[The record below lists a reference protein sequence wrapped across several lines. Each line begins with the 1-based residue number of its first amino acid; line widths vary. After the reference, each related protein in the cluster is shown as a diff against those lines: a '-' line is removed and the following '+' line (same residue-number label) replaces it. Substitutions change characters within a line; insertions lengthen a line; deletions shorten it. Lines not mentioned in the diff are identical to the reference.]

1 MRKTVFTLLL
11 YLLALT
17 IQAQN
22 SVTVQPKIMVVP
34 YVTEGVDIR
43 KTIEGDPNIRVV
55 MSKIREAFDKRG
67 FTTVDFEAK
76 LKAQSANN
84 ALSQNAQTDLKA
96 MVIHGS
102 GADIFVE
109 AEYVPTFSTSGN
121 SVKIIMKAVDVSTG
135 SALASKDTYFG
146 PKYTEDMGL
155 LAGIAMERVADEF
168 LSTIQMKFND
178 IVQNGRS
185 INIDFKIG
193 GASSLTMNTDVGS
206 DALPLSDVLEMWMG
220 EHAYKNNYHIQG
232 TTDLE
237 MIFDDVRIPLKD
249 QNGNNYNINKFGLEI
264 LKFVRTLGLQIDRQI
279 KNNTLVITFK

>member
-1 MRKTVFTLLL
+1 MRKTVFTILL

-249 QNGNNYNINKFGLEI
+249 QNGNNINKFGLEI

>member
-1 MRKTVFTLLL
+1 MKKILCILFILSLFTTLH
-11 YLLALT
+11 
-17 IQAQN
+17 AQN
-22 SVTVQPKIMVVP
+22 AVTVQPKIMVVP

-43 KTIEGDPNIRVV
+43 QTIENDPNIRVV

-84 ALSQNAQTDLKA
+84 ALSQNSQGDLKTL
-96 MVIHGS
+96 IIQGS

-109 AEYVPTFSTSGN
+109 AEYIPNFSSSGN

-135 SALASKDTYFG
+135 AALANKDAYFG

-168 LSTIQMKFND
+168 LSVIQMKFND
-178 IVQNGRS
+178 IVANGRS

-193 GASSLTMNTDVGS
+193 TTSGITMNTEVGN
-206 DALPLSDVLEMWMG
+206 DALPLSDTLEIWMG
-220 EHAYKNNYHIQG
+220 DHAYQNNYHIQG

-249 QNGNNYNINKFGLEI
+249 EKGNNYNINKFGLEI
-264 LKFVRTLGLQIDRQI
+264 LKFTRTLGLKINRQI
-279 KNNTLVITFK
+279 KNNTLVITFE

>member
-1 MRKTVFTLLL
+1 MRKTVFTILL

-34 YVTEGVDIR
+34 YVTEGVDIQ

>member
-1 MRKTVFTLLL
+1 MRKTVFTILL

-232 TTDLE
+232 TTDFE

-249 QNGNNYNINKFGLEI
+249 QNGNNYNSNKFGLEI

>member
-1 MRKTVFTLLL
+1 MRKTVLALIL
-11 YLLALT
+11 CLLALT
-17 IQAQN
+17 EHAQN

-43 KTIEGDPNIRVV
+43 QTIEGDPNIRVV

-84 ALSQNAQTDLKA
+84 ALSQGAQSDLKA
-96 MVIHGS
+96 MVIQGS

-109 AEYVPTFSTSGN
+109 AEYVPSFSASGN

-178 IVQNGRS
+178 IVINGRS

-193 GASSLTMNTDVGS
+193 TTSSLTMNSEVGS
-206 DALPLSDVLEMWMG
+206 DQLPLSDALEMWMG
-220 EHAYKNNYHIQG
+220 DHAYKNNYHIQG

-237 MIFDDVRIPLKD
+237 MIFDDVHIPLKD

-264 LKFVRTLGLQIDRQI
+264 LRYVRTLGLQIERQI

>member
-1 MRKTVFTLLL
+1 MRKTVFTILL

>member
-1 MRKTVFTLLL
+1 MRKTVFTILL

-232 TTDLE
+232 KTDLE

>member
-1 MRKTVFTLLL
+1 MKKTILMMLACFLSLTLH
-11 YLLALT
+11 
-17 IQAQN
+17 AQN
-22 SVTVQPKIMVVP
+22 AVTVQPKIMVVP

-43 KTIEGDPNIRVV
+43 QTIESDPNIRVV

-84 ALSQNAQTDLKA
+84 ALSQGAQSDLKSI
-96 MVIHGS
+96 VIQGS

-109 AEYVPTFSTSGN
+109 AEYVPTFSSSGN

-135 SALASKDTYFG
+135 SALASKDAYFG
-146 PKYTEDMGL
+146 PKYTEDMGV

-193 GASSLTMNTDVGS
+193 ATSSLTMNTDVGS
-206 DALPLSDVLEMWMG
+206 DSLPLSDVLEMWMG
-220 EHAYKNNYHIQG
+220 DHAYQNNYHIQG

-249 QNGNNYNINKFGLEI
+249 HNGNNYNINKFGLEI
-264 LKFVRTLGLQIDRQI
+264 LKFVRSLGFQIDRQT

>member
-1 MRKTVFTLLL
+1 MKKIFCMLSLL
-11 YLLALT
+11 
-17 IQAQN
+17 IQVVVINAQN
-22 SVTVQPKIMVVP
+22 SVAVQPKIMVVP

-43 KTIEGDPNIRVV
+43 QTIENDPNVRVV
-55 MSKIREAFDKRG
+55 LSKIREAFDKRG

-84 ALSQNAQTDLKA
+84 ALSQGAQSDLKA
-96 MVIHGS
+96 MVIQGS

-109 AEYVPTFSTSGN
+109 AEYVPTFSSSGN
-121 SVKIIMKAVDVSTG
+121 SVKIIMKALDVSTG
-135 SALASKDTYFG
+135 AALASKDTYFG

-178 IVQNGRS
+178 IVANGRS

-193 GASSLTMNTDVGS
+193 AMSALTMNSEVGS
-206 DALPLSDVLEMWMG
+206 DALPLSDAIEIWIG
-220 EHAYKNNYHIQG
+220 DHAYKNNYHIQG

-237 MIFDDVRIPLKD
+237 MIFDDVHIPLKD
-249 QNGNNYNINKFGLEI
+249 DNGNNYNINKFGLEI
-264 LKFVRTLGLQIDRQI
+264 YKFARTLGVKIDRQI
-279 KNNTLVITFK
+279 RNNTLVITFN

>member
-1 MRKTVFTLLL
+1 MLSLL
-11 YLLALT
+11 
-17 IQAQN
+17 IQVVVINAQN
-22 SVTVQPKIMVVP
+22 SVAVQPKIMVVP

-43 KTIEGDPNIRVV
+43 QTIENDPNVRVV
-55 MSKIREAFDKRG
+55 LSKIREAFDKRG

-84 ALSQNAQTDLKA
+84 ALSQGAQSDLKA
-96 MVIHGS
+96 MVIQGS

-109 AEYVPTFSTSGN
+109 AEYVPTFSSSGN
-121 SVKIIMKAVDVSTG
+121 SVKIIMKALDVSTG
-135 SALASKDTYFG
+135 AALASKDTYFG

-178 IVQNGRS
+178 IVANGRS

-193 GASSLTMNTDVGS
+193 AMSALTMNSEVGS
-206 DALPLSDVLEMWMG
+206 DALPLSDAIEIWIG
-220 EHAYKNNYHIQG
+220 DHAYKNNYHIQG

-237 MIFDDVRIPLKD
+237 MIFDDVHIPLKD
-249 QNGNNYNINKFGLEI
+249 DNGNNYNINKFGLEI
-264 LKFVRTLGLQIDRQI
+264 YKFARTLGVKIDRQI
-279 KNNTLVITFK
+279 RNNTLVITFN

>member
-1 MRKTVFTLLL
+1 MRKTVFTILL

-102 GADIFVE
+102 GADIFIE

>member
-1 MRKTVFTLLL
+1 MRKTVFTILL

-155 LAGIAMERVADEF
+155 LAGIAMERIADEF

>member
-1 MRKTVFTLLL
+1 MKSTILSLF
-11 YLLALT
+11 ALVLG
-17 IQAQN
+17 IMAQAQN

-43 KTIEGDPNIRVV
+43 QTIEGDPNIRVV
-55 MSKIREAFDKRG
+55 MSKIRKAFDKRG

-84 ALSQNAQTDLKA
+84 ALSQSAQGDLKT
-96 MVIHGS
+96 MIIQGS

-109 AEYVPTFSTSGN
+109 AEYVPTFSSAGN

-135 SALASKDTYFG
+135 AALASKDTYFG

-178 IVQNGRS
+178 IVANGRS

-193 GASSLTMNTDVGS
+193 SMSSITMNSEVGS
-206 DALPLSDVLEMWMG
+206 DALPLSDTLEMWMG
-220 EHAYKNNYHIQG
+220 DHAYQNNYHIQG

-249 QNGNNYNINKFGLEI
+249 ERGNNYNINKFGLEI
-264 LKFVRTLGLQIDRQI
+264 LKFTRTLGLKINRQI
-279 KNNTLVITFK
+279 KNNTLVITFE

>member
-1 MRKTVFTLLL
+1 MKKVILSLITLMFG
-11 YLLALT
+11 
-17 IQAQN
+17 IIVQAQT

-43 KTIEGDPNIRVV
+43 QTIENDPNIRVV

-84 ALSQNAQTDLKA
+84 ALSQGSQGDLKT
-96 MVIHGS
+96 MIIQGS

-109 AEYVPTFSTSGN
+109 AEYVPTFSSSGN

-135 SALASKDTYFG
+135 AALASKDTYFG

-155 LAGIAMERVADEF
+155 LAGIAMEKVADEF

-178 IVQNGRS
+178 IVANGRS

-193 GASSLTMNTDVGS
+193 ATSSITMNTDVGS

-220 EHAYKNNYHIQG
+220 EHAYQNNYHIQG

-249 QNGNNYNINKFGLEI
+249 ERGNNYNINKFGLEV
-264 LKFVRTLGLQIDRQI
+264 LKFTRTLGLKINRQI
-279 KNNTLVITFK
+279 KNNTLVITIE

>member
-1 MRKTVFTLLL
+1 MRKTVFTILL

-102 GADIFVE
+102 
-109 AEYVPTFSTSGN
+109 
-121 SVKIIMKAVDVSTG
+121 
-135 SALASKDTYFG
+135 
-146 PKYTEDMGL
+146 
-155 LAGIAMERVADEF
+155 
-168 LSTIQMKFND
+168 
-178 IVQNGRS
+178 
-185 INIDFKIG
+185 
-193 GASSLTMNTDVGS
+193 
-206 DALPLSDVLEMWMG
+206 
-220 EHAYKNNYHIQG
+220 
-232 TTDLE
+232 
-237 MIFDDVRIPLKD
+237 
-249 QNGNNYNINKFGLEI
+249 
-264 LKFVRTLGLQIDRQI
+264 
-279 KNNTLVITFK
+279 

>member
-1 MRKTVFTLLL
+1 MRKTVFTILL

-76 LKAQSANN
+76 LKAQCANN

-102 GADIFVE
+102 GADIFIEV
-109 AEYVPTFSTSGN
+109 EYVPTFSTSGN

>member
-1 MRKTVFTLLL
+1 MRKTVFTILL

-102 GADIFVE
+102 GADIFIE

-168 LSTIQMKFND
+168 LSTIQMKFID

>member
-1 MRKTVFTLLL
+1 MRKTVFTILL

-146 PKYTEDMGL
+146 PKYTEDIGL

>member
-1 MRKTVFTLLL
+1 MRKTVFTILL

-109 AEYVPTFSTSGN
+109 VEYVPTFSTSGN

>member
-1 MRKTVFTLLL
+1 
-11 YLLALT
+11 
-17 IQAQN
+17 
-22 SVTVQPKIMVVP
+22 MVVP

>member
-1 MRKTVFTLLL
+1 MKKIFGILLL
-11 YLLALT
+11 FSQFLSLY
-17 IQAQN
+17 AQN

-43 KTIEGDPNIRVV
+43 QTIESDPNVRVV

-84 ALSQNAQTDLKA
+84 ALSQSAQGDLKT
-96 MVIHGS
+96 MVIQGS

-109 AEYVPTFSTSGN
+109 AEYVPTFSSSGN

-135 SALASKDTYFG
+135 AALASKDTYFG

-168 LSTIQMKFND
+168 LSVIQMKFND
-178 IVQNGRS
+178 IVANGRS
-185 INIDFKIG
+185 INIDFKVG
-193 GASSLTMNTDVGS
+193 HTSSVTMNTEVGS
-206 DALPLSDVLEMWMG
+206 ESLPLSDVLELWMG
-220 EHAYKNNYHIQG
+220 DHAYQNNYHIQG

-249 QNGNNYNINKFGLEI
+249 ERGNNYNINKFGLEI
-264 LKFVRTLGLQIDRQI
+264 LKFTRTLGLKINRQI
-279 KNNTLVITFK
+279 KNNTLVITFE

>member
-1 MRKTVFTLLL
+1 MRKTVFTILL

-76 LKAQSANN
+76 LKAQSANK

>member
-1 MRKTVFTLLL
+1 MKKVILSLITLMFGIMVQ
-11 YLLALT
+11 ALT
-17 IQAQN
+17 

-43 KTIEGDPNIRVV
+43 QTIENDPNIRVV

-84 ALSQNAQTDLKA
+84 ALSQGSQGDLKT
-96 MVIHGS
+96 MIIQGS

-109 AEYVPTFSTSGN
+109 AEYVPTFSSSGN

-135 SALASKDTYFG
+135 AALASKDTYFG
-146 PKYTEDMGL
+146 CKYTEDMGL
-155 LAGIAMERVADEF
+155 LAGIAMEKVADEF

-178 IVQNGRS
+178 IVANGRS

-193 GASSLTMNTDVGS
+193 ATSSITMNTDVGS

-220 EHAYKNNYHIQG
+220 EHAYQNNYHIQG

-249 QNGNNYNINKFGLEI
+249 ERGNNYNINKFGLEV
-264 LKFVRTLGLQIDRQI
+264 LKFTRTLGLKINRQI
-279 KNNTLVITFK
+279 KNNTLVITIE

>member
-1 MRKTVFTLLL
+1 
-11 YLLALT
+11 
-17 IQAQN
+17 
-22 SVTVQPKIMVVP
+22 
-34 YVTEGVDIR
+34 
-43 KTIEGDPNIRVV
+43 
-55 MSKIREAFDKRG
+55 
-67 FTTVDFEAK
+67 
-76 LKAQSANN
+76 
-84 ALSQNAQTDLKA
+84 
-96 MVIHGS
+96 MVIQGS

-109 AEYVPTFSTSGN
+109 AEYVPTFSSSGN

-135 SALASKDTYFG
+135 SALASKDAYFG

-193 GASSLTMNTDVGS
+193 ATSSLTMNTDVGS
-206 DALPLSDVLEMWMG
+206 DSLPLSDVLEMWMG
-220 EHAYKNNYHIQG
+220 DHAYQNNYHIQG

-249 QNGNNYNINKFGLEI
+249 HNGNNYNINKFGLEI
-264 LKFVRTLGLQIDRQI
+264 LKFVRSLGLQIDRQT